1 MTTKVIQMKENI
13 LNSGDKN
20 LDKLSED
27 KLIKHILNAKDI
39 EKVGLIV

>member
-1 MTTKVIQMKENI
+1 MINKVIKMKESI
-13 LNSGDKN
+13 LYQHKDT